1 MRESSLLASRNIA
14 YMCKCFVISSCGT
27 NSEKMIKDLA
37 ATESDEAFLR
47 NLEKTGGTCIID
59 PRAEIIAGPMAGD
72 EEGIIY
78 ADADFEACIRGRL
91 VHDVAGHYN
100 RPDVYRLL
108 VNNAPNGLVL
118 SGHHEYSGSDSQASL
133 INQSGPMLFGH
144 SPARM
149 ITDSSQ

>member
-1 MRESSLLASRNIA
+1 M
-14 YMCKCFVISSCGT
+14 
-27 NSEKMIKDLA
+27 SERKTPRLA
-37 ATESDEAFLR
+37 AVQVAPVWLDHDFLR

-59 PRAEIIAGPMAGD
+59 PRAEIIAEPMAGD

-108 VNNAPNGLVL
+108 INNAPSGLVL
-118 SGHHEYSGSDSQASL
+118 SGYHEYSGSDSQASPRL
-133 INQSGPMLFGH
+133 LNQSGPVLGGH

-149 ITDSSQ
+149 ITDTSQ